1 MVEIKVCPNYTG
13 VTCVNGS
20 CPMAWA
26 EERQE
31 YGIPLVH
38 SCDECTYYKG
48 CEDCCFSGEN
58 GCEIDE
64 KLTGFQK
71 NSEKEVE

>member
-1 MVEIKVCPNYTG
+1 MKTCPGYTG

-31 YGIPLVH
+31 YGIPLIH

-64 KLTGFQK
+64 KHTEFQK
-71 NSEKEVE
+71 NSEKEVL